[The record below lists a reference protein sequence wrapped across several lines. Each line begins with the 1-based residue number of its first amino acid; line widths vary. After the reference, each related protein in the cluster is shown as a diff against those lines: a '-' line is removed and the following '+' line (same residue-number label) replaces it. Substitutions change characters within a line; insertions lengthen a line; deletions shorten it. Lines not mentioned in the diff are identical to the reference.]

1 MPVFFLLFHVLEK
14 QGSNTPSIQG
24 KITILVDFFKS
35 NSGSA
40 IIRRK
45 PVFCFL
51 LSLKIKVI
59 LTSETL

>member
-1 MPVFFLLFHVLEK
+1 MPVFFLFHVLEK

-35 NSGSA
+35 NLGSA
-40 IIRRK
+40 IRRK
-45 PVFCFL
+45 PVFCVL